1 MKEIIF
7 AGGVYGYC
15 GRNMEAS
22 QVRDQLEGAEKS
34 DLKNIEMESDDK
46 DDFSRSTVY
55 ENVLKECR
63 EAPVTSAGSVGNPLV
78 PGYI

>member
-1 MKEIIF
+1 MISWRGREIRF
-7 AGGVYGYC
+7 
-15 GRNMEAS
+15 
-22 QVRDQLEGAEKS
+22 
-34 DLKNIEMESDDK
+34 KNIEMESDDK